1 MTGLLIF
8 TALMMAGCV
17 FLIHFLV
24 ALWCDARNHRRAPRV
39 EVIRLLTRPE
49 LTRQKAG
56 RLRIYNADHF
66 RVSDKIDSERDLRIL
81 LKREVSK

>member
-24 ALWCDARNHRRAPRV
+24 ALWCDARNQRGAPRV
-39 EVIRLLTRPE
+39 EVIQLVARRDLTRH
-49 LTRQKAG
+49 KSG
-56 RLRIYNADHF
+56 RLHIYSADHF
-66 RVSDKIDSERDLRIL
+66 RVRDMTDSERDC
-81 LKREVSK
+81 EYP